1 MNYHRNNWRQVADVA
16 APFIPGGRAL
26 MDAVN
31 VVQGFGDN
39 VGRDRLQFVQG
50 GRPVVELPWQ
60 PLGPPPDPQRAEA
73 VGRQAWGVL
82 FADAQQYGA
91 RPLLDQVGTLL
102 APLPPTELDLVVRR
116 FGTQGLDRWD
126 ALTHIEDE
134 HGQPA
139 YDWRRQQELFSWL
152 LRTVSPYGAMLV
164 GTGMPCSQ
172 PDYDAECG
180 CGDHGWVLPE
190 GPFAQV
196 DGAYVTENWQ
206 WVSAST
212 EAMSWQDMDQGRF
225 GTCWLLTSMQAVLQ
239 ANPQYAPRHL
249 RLEANGT
256 VTVTLYDEGTPIG
269 ITLVPD
275 LPYGHGGLWGAK
287 GHTADAR
294 YAETWPGYFEKA
306 AAQFFGNYHDVAH
319 GGGVGVALALLTG
332 RAAQPLDLTSPWLA
346 QEIADRK
353 ARGQALVATTPGT
366 SDRDTI
372 AEGRLA
378 ANHAYFIK
386 DVDPAGGRICLGN
399 PWGDGA
405 TRQMWECW
413 LTRQE
418 VGPNLVRI
426 DAVDT
431 W

>member
-1 MNYHRNNWRQVADVA
+1 MGYHRNNWRQVADLA
-16 APFIPGGRAL
+16 APFIPGGREL
-26 MDAVN
+26 MSAVDAVH
-31 VVQGFGDN
+31 GISDS
-39 VGRDRLQFVQG
+39 VGRDRLHYVQG
-50 GRPVVELPWQ
+50 GHPVVELPWQ
-60 PLGPPPDPQRAEA
+60 PPGPLPNHQRADEI
-73 VGRQAWGVL
+73 GRQAWNAL
-82 FADAQQYGA
+82 FADEQRYGA
-91 RPLLDQVGTLL
+91 RSLLDQVGNLL
-102 APLPPTELDLVVRR
+102 VPLPPTELDLVIRR

-126 ALTHIEDE
+126 SLAHVEDE
-134 HGQPA
+134 HGRPA
-139 YDWRRQQELFSWL
+139 YDWRRQQELFTWL
-152 LRTVSPYGAMLV
+152 LRSVSPYAAMLI

-172 PDYDAECG
+172 PDYDAG
-180 CGDHGWVLPE
+180 CDCADHGWVLPE

-206 WVSAST
+206 WVSAAT

-249 RLEANGT
+249 CLEANGT
-256 VTVTLYDEGTPIG
+256 VTVTLYDQGSSVALTV
-269 ITLVPD
+269 VPD

-306 AAQFFGNYHDVAH
+306 AAQLFGNYPDIAR
-319 GGGVGVALALLTG
+319 GGPVDVALATLTG
-332 RAAQPLDLTSPWLA
+332 RQVQELDLASPWLA
-346 QEIADRK
+346 REIADRK
-353 ARGQALVATTPGT
+353 ARGQALVAATYGT
-366 SDRDTI
+366 SDRDQI
-372 AEGRLA
+372 AGGRLA

-386 DVDPAGGRICLGN
+386 DADPTGGRICLGN

-413 LTRQE
+413 LTLPE
-418 VGPNLVRI
+418 VGSHVALIN
-426 DAVDT
+426 AVDT